1 MIKTNEK
8 MHVHHKG
15 SWAEKIAHAWLL
27 EKGYLVFESD
37 VGPIDMVAY
46 NTKTKEFLKID
57 VKYLPYRLPAPNRN
71 KLCQSTRPKTPF
83 QVEPNVK
90 FITVD
95 EKGNCKII

>member
-1 MIKTNEK
+1 MIKTNKK

-46 NTKTKEFLKID
+46 NIKTKKFLKID
-57 VKYLPYRLPAPNRN
+57 VKYLPYRLPAPDRN
-71 KLCQSTRPKTPF
+71 KLYQSSRPKTSF
-83 QVEPNVK
+83 QIKHDVK

-95 EKGNCKII
+95 EKGNCKLL

>member
-1 MIKTNEK
+1 MIQTNK
-8 MHVHHKG
+8 RMHVHHKG

-46 NTKTKEFLKID
+46 NIKTKEFLKID
-57 VKYLPYRLPAPNRN
+57 VKYLPYRLAAPDRT
-71 KLCQSTRPKTPF
+71 KLRQSTRPKTPF
-83 QVEPNVK
+83 QIKHKVK

-95 EKGNCKII
+95 ENGNCRIR

>member
-1 MIKTNEK
+1 MIKTNKK

-27 EKGYLVFESD
+27 EKGYSVFEAD

-46 NTKTKEFLKID
+46 DAKTKKFLKID
-57 VKYLPYRLPAPNRN
+57 VKYLPYRLAAPDRT
-71 KLCQSTRPKTPF
+71 KLCQSTRPTTLF
-83 QVEPNVK
+83 QVKHGVK

-95 EKGNCKII
+95 ENGNRKII

>member
-1 MIKTNEK
+1 MIKTNKK

-37 VGPIDMVAY
+37 VGPIDIIAY

-57 VKYLPYRLPAPNRN
+57 VKYLPYRLPAPDRN
-71 KLCQSTRPKTPF
+71 KLCQSTRSKTKF
-83 QVEPNVK
+83 QIKHNVK

-95 EKGNCKII
+95 ENGNCRIR

>member
-1 MIKTNEK
+1 MIKTNKK

-37 VGPIDMVAY
+37 IGPIDMVAY

-57 VKYLPYRLPAPNRN
+57 VKYLPYRLPAPDRN

-83 QVEPNVK
+83 QIEHDVK

-95 EKGNCKII
+95 EKGNCKLL

>member
-46 NTKTKEFLKID
+46 NTKTKEFLKVDI
-57 VKYLPYRLPAPNRN
+57 KYLPYRLPAPDRT
-71 KLCQSTRPKTPF
+71 KLCQSTRSKTPF
-83 QVEPNVK
+83 QIEHEVK

-95 EKGNCKII
+95 EKGNCKLL